1 MDQDSV
7 GASEIKRKPTPR
19 PEFKEPTHIKRENMV
34 LHTWGDSTSG
44 FVTDRVI
51 SSTKQ
56 LHVLEFE
63 LGPSSG
69 FRHSPIN
76 QTIFA
81 ADILYFVLEG
91 DLILANPETGE
102 VELVSEGSGLL
113 FHRETWNHGFSMGR
127 KTTRVLEYFSPPPAM
142 GAASEF
148 SKRQP
153 PLLVN
158 KYNYGKTVSNW
169 PESQPESKSKSSFL
183 EISDRT
189 SILSFRDSDPTHLIS
204 TLVATEFLYVIRGTI
219 ELGHVEDFALVER
232 ESVVYVLEG
241 ILIIDSVDANNG
253 QILTSALS
261 KGDAFFL
268 PKGSKEKMSVR
279 QTERAVYLR
288 GSGEVPS
295 DWKP

>member
-7 GASEIKRKPTPR
+7 GASEVKRKPTPR
-19 PEFKEPTHIKRENMV
+19 PEFNEPTHIKRENMV
-34 LHTWGDSTSG
+34 LHTWGDLTSG

-91 DLILANPETGE
+91 DLILANPKTGE

-158 KYNYGKTVSNW
+158 KYNYGKTVHNW

-204 TLVATEFLYVIRGTI
+204 TLVATEFLHVIKGTI
-219 ELGHVEDFALVER
+219 ELGHVEDLALVER

-241 ILIIDSVDANNG
+241 ILIIEAVAANNG
-253 QILTSALS
+253 QISTSVLS
-261 KGDAFFL
+261 KGDAYFL

-279 QTERAVYLR
+279 QTDRAVYLR

>member
-7 GASEIKRKPTPR
+7 KASEIKRKPTPR
-19 PEFKEPTHIKRENMV
+19 PEFKDPTHIKRENMV

-69 FRHSPIN
+69 FRHSAIN

-81 ADILYFVLEG
+81 ADVLYFVLEG

-204 TLVATEFLYVIRGTI
+204 TLVATEFLYVIKGTI
-219 ELGHVEDFALVER
+219 ELGHVEDFALVEL

-241 ILIIDSVDANNG
+241 ILIIDSVDYKDG
-253 QILTSALS
+253 KILKSVLS

>member
-7 GASEIKRKPTPR
+7 ELSEVKRKPTPR
-19 PEFKEPTHIKRENMV
+19 PEFKEPTHIKRDNMV

-91 DLILANPETGE
+91 DLILANPKTGE

-153 PLLVN
+153 SLLVN
-158 KYNYGKTVSNW
+158 KYNYGKTVNNW
-169 PESQPESKSKSSFL
+169 PESGPESKSKSSFL

-204 TLVATEFLYVIRGTI
+204 TLVATEFLHVIKGTI
-219 ELGHVEDFALVER
+219 ELGHVEDFALVDR

-241 ILIIDSVDANNG
+241 ILIIDSLDDKNG
-253 QILTSALS
+253 QILKSVLS

>member
-1 MDQDSV
+1 MGRESCITS
-7 GASEIKRKPTPR
+7 GIPRKPTPR
-19 PEFKEPTHIKRENMV
+19 PQFREPTHIKRGDMV

-44 FVTDRVI
+44 FVADRVI

-63 LGPSSG
+63 LAPDSG
-69 FRHSPIN
+69 FRHSPAN

-81 ADILYFVLEG
+81 ADILYFVVEG
-91 DLILANPETGE
+91 NLILANPKTGE
-102 VELVSEGSGLL
+102 VELVNQGNGLL
-113 FHRETWNHGFSMGR
+113 FHRETWNHGFNTG
-127 KTTRVLEYFSPPPAM
+127 KKAARVLEYFSPPPAM

-153 PLLVN
+153 PLLEN
-158 KYNYGKTVSNW
+158 KYDYGKTVQKW
-169 PESQPESKSKSSFL
+169 PESHPEIKSKASFL

-204 TLVATEFLYVIRGTI
+204 TLVATEFLRVTKGTI

-241 ILIIDSVDANNG
+241 ILSIDSLDGSNG
-253 QILTSALS
+253 QISNSVLS
-261 KGDAFFL
+261 SGDAFFL
-268 PKGSKEKMSVR
+268 PKGSKEKMSVK
-279 QTERAVYLR
+279 QSERAVYLR
-288 GSGEVPS
+288 GSGEVPAE
-295 DWKP
+295 WKP

>member
-1 MDQDSV
+1 MDRDSLEP
-7 GASEIKRKPTPR
+7 SEVKRKPTPR

-69 FRHSPIN
+69 FRHSSIN

-91 DLILANPETGE
+91 DLILANPKTGE

-153 PLLVN
+153 PLLEN
-158 KYNYGKTVSNW
+158 KYNYGNTVNNW
-169 PESQPESKSKSSFL
+169 PESQPDSKSKASFF

-189 SILSFRDSDPTHLIS
+189 SILSFRDLDPTHLIS
-204 TLVATEFLYVIRGTI
+204 TLVATEFLHVIKGII

-241 ILIIDSVDANNG
+241 ILIIESVDDKNG
-253 QILTSALS
+253 QISKSVLS

-268 PKGSKEKMSVR
+268 SKGSKEKMSVK
-279 QTERAVYLR
+279 QSERAVYLR